1 MRTILLGLGL
11 WAMSSSA
18 VLGCDICNSS
28 AGGNLMVI
36 LPQFGNHF
44 VGLRY
49 QHSGFRS
56 THVPSLLA
64 EGAGGASRETFHT
77 MELFGRYYPHP
88 RVQLMGFV
96 PYRVS
101 HQTTEVRT
109 YEGKGL
115 GDITL
120 LGNYLLVNTGDSL
133 ERKLK
138 HTLMLGGGLKM
149 ATGDFRQEDHG
160 LRLHP
165 NLQPGSGSW
174 DVLFNAQY
182 TVRYREWGL
191 SLMGMYR
198 LSTANPEGFKS
209 GDRILG
215 NLFLYHWIRKGKWNV
230 MPSAGLAIDHAM
242 KEQLDDRVYRLSG
255 GTELRATADLQ
266 VFYGQLGIGAGCR
279 IPLAHSLSGGTV
291 TPAPQWM
298 VSLTLLL

>member
-1 MRTILLGLGL
+1 
-11 WAMSSSA
+11 MSSSA

-28 AGGNLMVI
+28 AGGNLMGIV
-36 LPQFGNHF
+36 PQFGNHF

-64 EGAGGASRETFHT
+64 EGAEGASRETFHT

-88 RVQLMGFV
+88 RVQLLAYV

-109 YEGKGL
+109 FEGKGL

-120 LGNYLLVNTGDSL
+120 LANYLLVNTGDSV

-149 ATGDFRQEDHG
+149 ATGDYRQEDHG

-191 SLMGMYR
+191 SLLGMYR
-198 LSTANPEGFKS
+198 LNTANPEGFKS

-215 NLFLYHWIRKGKWNV
+215 NLFLYHWTRKGNWNV

-242 KEQLDDRVYRLSG
+242 KEKLDDRVYRLSG

-266 VFYGQLGIGAGCR
+266 VFYGQLGVGAGCR
-279 IPLAHSLSGGTV
+279 IPLAHSLSSGTV